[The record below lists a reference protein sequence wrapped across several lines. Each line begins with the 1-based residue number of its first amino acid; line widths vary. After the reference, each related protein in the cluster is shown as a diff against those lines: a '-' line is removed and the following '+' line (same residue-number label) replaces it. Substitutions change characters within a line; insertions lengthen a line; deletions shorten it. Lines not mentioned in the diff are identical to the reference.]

1 MRVSTIL
8 SLAALPTGIIAI
20 TSTTVLTPVEQSPYY
35 YLGCYPYTAETA
47 IGAYDIPNIA
57 TGYNNG
63 NPVDCQI
70 GCDQQFHAPYVFM
83 YGTYCYCQ
91 VREFEFDI
99 HQPGGAPVDNSFCT
113 TPCFVD
119 PNAPCGT
126 LSNTD
131 AGRYVTV
138 YGKYGPR
145 ASFSPRVS
153 STSSTRPSVTT
164 LSSIGTLASSSTSPI
179 PQSRSLVPVP
189 RPPYS
194 YLGCYSF
201 VSVQSGAIWQFQ
213 STAVGDPVACQA
225 ACDAAGSPFL
235 MMLFDSCYCQPASA
249 GINAP
254 PGLPAADSECSIACR
269 NSPGS
274 PCGGSASGL
283 FYTVYGVRQPGVSSS
298 NTLPSTASRL
308 TSTRTSMSSASP
320 SASLFPDPLPPYN
333 YVGCYYM
340 LSIYNT
346 DVFTLQGDILGNPAA
361 CQARCLDRLR
371 SHFVTLVGTVC
382 YCGNPQYLRINNP
395 PVDDSFCA
403 GPCLNNPASPCGRR
417 NFEDNTFYSVLYGD
431 YLPEGSLASTS
442 ASALSSAGASTR
454 GPIMFTPGPVPTS
467 LIAPGSLSIST
478 ISRSSA
484 ASSSVQSPAISRTS
498 ISSTSPNSMVLASRS
513 STSTSTTTVRSATS
527 SSTRTTA
534 NTLPSP
540 ASPYSYLGCYDNDL
554 QYQGRYVGV
563 NSAGGDPAACQA
575 ACARLAAPFLLMFSI
590 SCLCQ
595 TGGVMAPPRSLL
607 VDESLCTIV
616 CEGNRTA
623 RCGGRNAGTKFSVY
637 GYPVVQVLP
646 GSSISSTSTARLATS
661 LTTRLTASSTS
672 IAGLSVPRTTTT
684 PSNIPAG
691 SSSLRFTNSSST
703 VSTPRAAPIVMPG
716 VNDQSTSR
724 SLPPNLATPATS
736 AIPSSSLRSS
746 TTSTSSTKPSTIP
759 AASSSS
765 PSRTTPTTTRSTTS
779 VSSSSRPT
787 LASTGGLVGI
797 PVVLSILPPVP
808 VPPNPTRAMSA

>member
-1 MRVSTIL
+1 MRVSTLL
-8 SLAALPTGIIAI
+8 SLAALLASTVAI

-35 YLGCYPYTAETA
+35 YLGCYPFTADVA
-47 IGAYDIPNIA
+47 VGAYNIPDIA

-70 GCDQQFHAPYVFM
+70 GCDQQYHAPYLFM

-91 VREFEFDI
+91 VREVEFDI

-126 LSNTD
+126 FSNTD
-131 AGRYVTV
+131 GQRYVTV

-153 STSSTRPSVTT
+153 STSSTRVTIAST
-164 LSSIGTLASSSTSPI
+164 SSIITIASTSTSST
-179 PQSRSLVPVP
+179 PQSRSLAPVP

-225 ACDAAGSPFL
+225 ACDAVGSPFL
-235 MMLFDSCYCQPASA
+235 MMLFDSCYCQPASY

-283 FYTVYGVRQPGVSSS
+283 FYTVYGGRQPGVSSS
-298 NTLPSTASRL
+298 NMLPSSTSRL
-308 TSTRTSMSSASP
+308 TSTRTSTSSTSP
-320 SASLFPDPLPPYN
+320 SVSLSPDPLPPYN
-333 YVGCYYM
+333 YLGCYYM
-340 LSIYNT
+340 LDIYNT
-346 DVFTLQGDILGNPAA
+346 DVFTLQYDISGNPIA
-361 CQARCLDRLR
+361 CQARCRDRLG

-382 YCGNPQYLRINNP
+382 YCGNPGIIRISNP
-395 PVDDSFCA
+395 TVDDSFCA
-403 GPCLNNPASPCGRR
+403 GPCINKLNSPCGLR
-417 NFEDNTFYSVLYGD
+417 NFADNMYYSVLYGD
-431 YLPEGSLASTS
+431 YLLEGSS
-442 ASALSSAGASTR
+442 ASSPALALSSAGVSTR

-467 LIAPGSLSIST
+467 LITPGSLSIST
-478 ISRSSA
+478 TSRSSA
-484 ASSSVQSPAISRTS
+484 ASISLQSPVISGSSTS
-498 ISSTSPNSMVLASRS
+498 ATSPNSMVLATRS
-513 STSTSTTTVRSATS
+513 STSTSTTAARSATS
-527 SSTRTTA
+527 TSTRTTTSA
-534 NTLPSP
+534 LPSS
-540 ASPYSYLGCYDNDL
+540 ASTGYSYLGCYDSGL
-554 QYQGRYVGV
+554 QNQGRYAIAVRD
-563 NSAGGDPAACQA
+563 NPAACQA
-575 ACARLAAPFLLMFSI
+575 TCAQVAASFVLMYST

-595 TGGVMAPPRSLL
+595 TGGILAPPRSLL

-616 CEGNRTA
+616 CEGDRTA
-623 RCGGRNAGTKFSVY
+623 RCGGRTGGIKFSVY
-637 GYPVVQVLP
+637 GYPAVQVLP
-646 GSSISSTSTARLATS
+646 GSSISSTSTIRSATSSTTRLATS
-661 LTTRLTASSTS
+661 STS
-672 IAGLSVPRTTTT
+672 LAGLSVPRTTTT
-684 PSNIPAG
+684 PSNTPAG

-703 VSTPRAAPIVMPG
+703 VSTPRAAPIVIPG
-716 VNDQSTSR
+716 INDQSTSR
-724 SLPPNLATPATS
+724 TLPPNLAAPATS
-736 AIPSSSLRSS
+736 AIPTSALGSSTAPSSSL
-746 TTSTSSTKPSTIP
+746 KPSTLPIT
-759 AASSSS
+759 SSSS
-765 PSRTTPTTTRSTTS
+765 PSRTTSATTQST
-779 VSSSSRPT
+779 SSSSFSSRPT

-808 VPPNPTRAMSA
+808 VPPRPTRAMSA

>member
-1 MRVSTIL
+1 MRVSVLL
-8 SLAALPTGIIAI
+8 SLGALLTSTIAI
-20 TSTTVLTPVEQSPYY
+20 TSTTILTPVEQSPYY

-99 HQPGGAPVDNSFCT
+99 HQPGGAPVDNSLCT

-153 STSSTRPSVTT
+153 PTSSTRSTAVTSSSIRTIASTSTSST
-164 LSSIGTLASSSTSPI
+164 
-179 PQSRSLVPVP
+179 PQSRSLTPLP

-213 STAVGDPVACQA
+213 GTAVGDPVACQA

-283 FYTVYGVRQPGVSSS
+283 FYTVYGGRQPGVSSS
-298 NTLPSTASRL
+298 NTLPLTASRL

-340 LSIYNT
+340 LSICNT
-346 DVFTLQGDILGNPAA
+346 DVFTLQSDILGNPAA

-371 SHFVTLVGTVC
+371 SHFVTLVGTNLDLFYEPKQHDSGFKVLNVYIHHNSEVLNVLIHENNRQHLTVFC
-382 YCGNPQYLRINNP
+382 EPITRSHVFQYLDVSLIWFIGHHKPIILRIVSYTQLQHNGF
-395 PVDDSFCA
+395 VGIAVTDVSRYICRFSKSDII
-403 GPCLNNPASPCGRR
+403 RH
-417 NFEDNTFYSVLYGD
+417 YV
-431 YLPEGSLASTS
+431 
-442 ASALSSAGASTR
+442 
-454 GPIMFTPGPVPTS
+454 GPVFKRFH
-467 LIAPGSLSIST
+467 LAGNHF
-478 ISRSSA
+478 
-484 ASSSVQSPAISRTS
+484 PADQ
-498 ISSTSPNSMVLASRS
+498 LF
-513 STSTSTTTVRSATS
+513 
-527 SSTRTTA
+527 
-534 NTLPSP
+534 L
-540 ASPYSYLGCYDNDL
+540 DFNDDTDDG
-554 QYQGRYVGV
+554 QY
-563 NSAGGDPAACQA
+563 C
-575 ACARLAAPFLLMFSI
+575 
-590 SCLCQ
+590 
-595 TGGVMAPPRSLL
+595 
-607 VDESLCTIV
+607 
-616 CEGNRTA
+616 
-623 RCGGRNAGTKFSVY
+623 
-637 GYPVVQVLP
+637 
-646 GSSISSTSTARLATS
+646 
-661 LTTRLTASSTS
+661 
-672 IAGLSVPRTTTT
+672 
-684 PSNIPAG
+684 
-691 SSSLRFTNSSST
+691 
-703 VSTPRAAPIVMPG
+703 
-716 VNDQSTSR
+716 
-724 SLPPNLATPATS
+724 
-736 AIPSSSLRSS
+736 
-746 TTSTSSTKPSTIP
+746 SSTK
-759 AASSSS
+759 
-765 PSRTTPTTTRSTTS
+765 R
-779 VSSSSRPT
+779 VDK
-787 LASTGGLVGI
+787 
-797 PVVLSILPPVP
+797 
-808 VPPNPTRAMSA
+808 